1 MEISMVSSTTAIRRP
16 PLSSQDVSDGPQAE
30 KERDEE
36 EYDDDDDV
44 TVIILDA
51 PYPPAQSRSSATAV
65 PHSALVNASFAADYD
80 DPQGEF
86 RRAQQSLARQQTRR
100 NEMVQELRVVER
112 SSFRLFLMILVVP
125 VVLLVV
131 AVAAVVSDD
140 VDCSGMAAQQTSG
153 SGTASEMG
161 NSSTQQPG
169 AAGGASC
176 WNDQRT
182 FRNAFSTRCICD
194 SVPASNN

>member
-1 MEISMVSSTTAIRRP
+1 MEISMVSSTTAIGRP
-16 PLSSQDVSDGPQAE
+16 PLSSQEVSDGAQAE

-51 PYPPAQSRSSATAV
+51 QYPAASGRSSAAMA

-80 DPQGEF
+80 DAQGEL

-140 VDCSGMAAQQTSG
+140 VDCSGMAQASVG
-153 SGTASEMG
+153 GTASEG
-161 NSSTQQPG
+161 GSSSTQPEA
-169 AAGGASC
+169 AAGVSC
-176 WNDQRT
+176 WNDPRT

-194 SVPASNN
+194 SVPAGTANAN